1 MGSDPVQSFAN
12 LFLFHCKSEWIGK
25 VKDII
30 DHLCARGF
38 GHVYRFVD
46 DLIAVN
52 DNKEFGNSFKKIY
65 PA

>member
-1 MGSDPVQSFAN
+1 MGSDPAQSFAN
-12 LFLFHCKSEWIGK
+12 LFLFRYKSEWIGEM
-25 VKDII
+25 KDI
-30 DHLCARGF
+30 DHHCARRF

-46 DLIAVN
+46 DDLVALN